1 MFHSSKEVFLH
12 NFRQF
17 LENWIF
23 EGISTG
29 MDLTKMVKICI
40 ILICAKKIFFG
51 KIIYTTH
58 QKKCFSTILGNFWK
72 IEFLK
77 EYRQAR
83 PLTKNGENLNY
94 LKLCK
99 EIIFWQNYLFHSW
112 KEVFLNNFR
121 QFLENWIFERI
132 STGRNLTK
140 MVKICIIS
148 ICAKKIFFGKIICS
162 THQRKCFS
170 TILRNFWKIEFL
182 KEYRQAHFLQK
193 WWKFVL
199 SQFVLRKYFLA
210 KLFVP
215 LIKGSAS
222 PQFYAIFGK
231 LNFWRN
237 IDRRKP
243 YKNGENFCY
252 LNLC

>member
-12 NFRQF
+12 NFRQL

-83 PLTKNGENLNY
+83 PL
-94 LKLCK
+94 
-99 EIIFWQNYLFHSW
+99 Q
-112 KEVFLNNFR
+112 
-121 QFLENWIFERI
+121 
-132 STGRNLTK
+132 K
-140 MVKICIIS
+140 MVKIWTILN
-148 ICAKKIFFGKIICS
+148 CAKKLFFGEIICS
-162 THQRKCFS
+162 THERKCSS
-170 TILRNFWKIEFL
+170 TILGNFWKIEFL
-182 KEYRQAHFLQK
+182 KEYRQAGTLQK

-215 LIKGSAS
+215 LIKGSVS

-237 IDRRKP
+237 IDRLIS
-243 YKNGENFCY
+243 YKNGENLYY